1 MSVKDLVKM
10 LLPVKW
16 RRKLRER
23 TVSMSVKQLHG
34 PKKIKLSSNE
44 AAVTCLV
51 KNGEYYM
58 ESFISHYTE
67 MGFRHIFFLDNGSTD
82 QTIAIAKRHK
92 NVSVCQS
99 TLPVSIYQGMFK
111 KYLALNCLEG
121 GWCLDADIDEFF
133 DYPYSD
139 IVSLREFFDY
149 LNRKHFTSVITQLLD
164 MFSDKPVYHLAQK
177 QTDDLKWTYT
187 YYDISEVK
195 KQEYAASD
203 LVDRYGHENKISNG
217 QTALYFGGIRKT
229 LYGLDCLLTKHS
241 LFFPEKRMELFS
253 HVHFVNNARLA
264 DVSGVMLHYKLT
276 SNALEI
282 AQQNTEGF
290 TALSDRYASFIDF
303 VVQKPDY
310 LLKQNTAIKY
320 DTAREL
326 VKCGFLFVS
335 EEYREYAK
343 GFDRK

>member
-1 MSVKDLVKM
+1 
-10 LLPVKW
+10 
-16 RRKLRER
+16 
-23 TVSMSVKQLHG
+23 
-34 PKKIKLSSNE
+34 
-44 AAVTCLV
+44 
-51 KNGEYYM
+51 M

-133 DYPYSD
+133 DYPYAD

-149 LNRKHFTSVITQLLD
+149 LNRKHFTAVITQLLD
-164 MFSDKPVYHLAQK
+164 MFSDKPVAHLAQQQDEDVK
-177 QTDDLKWTYT
+177 MAYQYFDLSNMTKSSYSGSS
-187 YYDISEVK
+187 IVA
-195 KQEYAASD
+195 EY
-203 LVDRYGHENKISNG
+203 GNKNGVSNG
-217 QTALYFGGIRKT
+217 QAALFYGGIRKT
-229 LYGLDCLLTKHS
+229 LYGNDCLLTKHS
-241 LFFPEKRMELFS
+241 LFFPKKEMDLFS
-253 HVHFVNNARLA
+253 HVHFVNNAKLA
-264 DVSGVMLHYKLT
+264 DVSGAMLHYKLT
-276 SNALEI
+276 SNALII
-282 AQQNTEGF
+282 AMQNR
-290 TALSDRYASFIDF
+290 DRFLANADTYSEFIDLINK
-303 VVQKPDY
+303 KPDY
-310 LLKQNTAIKY
+310 QIKQNTAVKY

-326 VKCGFLFVS
+326 VECGFLFVS